1 MKINQLKIVATLI
14 IFATITNFA
23 LGQNISSKE
32 NKDRFITIDNLSDYF
47 KTRDDGS
54 IYIEF
59 TIHNIFENES
69 SKPLHEAVN
78 EIPNVIKFSIRANSE
93 NFENQRMCF
102 LNIMPQSYKD
112 TYITALKAMNIKF
125 VDYQGELISI
135 DDFYSIIK

>member
-14 IFATITNFA
+14 IFATITNFTF
-23 LGQNISSKE
+23 GQNISSKE
-32 NKDRFITIDNLSDYF
+32 NKDRFIVIDNLSDYF

-112 TYITALKAMNIKF
+112 TYITALKAMNIKY
-125 VDYQGELISI
+125 VKHKDELISI